1 MILIFATTFLLYYFE
16 CDNIFNCSVLMT
28 NEMHNSYNQILF
40 YSFLSAVHV
49 SNESSRSSSAARHNV
64 LYYTF
69 GTIGTIVLLAA

>member
-1 MILIFATTFLLYYFE
+1 M
-16 CDNIFNCSVLMT
+16 LMT
-28 NEMHNSYNQILF
+28 NEMHISYNQF
-40 YSFLSAVHV
+40 YSTVFVCSSV